1 MTGDWSLFTVHR
13 NMIHVHV
20 TAYGDLRRYLPE
32 GEQDG
37 SIHVALPA
45 GATVAQLL
53 AELKMPAPTDC
64 LVNVNEVAADLG
76 QVLMDSDRVELLLP
90 IGGGSG

>member
-1 MTGDWSLFTVHR
+1 
-13 NMIHVHV
+13 MIHVHV
-20 TAYGDLRRYLPE
+20 IAYGDLRRYLPE

-37 SIHVALPA
+37 AVHVALPA

-53 AELKMPAPTDC
+53 AELKMPAHETW
-64 LVNVNEVAADLG
+64 LVNVNEVAAALE

-90 IGGGSG
+90 IGGGPA